1 MMSND
6 MESVV
11 SYRQQELLAEA
22 ESERLLSNL
31 PEREPLRVRH
41 TLARACYRLAS
52 WLDRP
57 GQYFQS
63 VDSGGEDWAAPCAH
77 A

>member
-1 MMSND
+1 MN
-6 MESVV
+6 VITK
-11 SYRQQELLAEA
+11 LLRWWRPSGDPDAEA

-41 TLARACYRLAS
+41 TLALACYRLAS

-63 VDSGGEDWAAPCAH
+63 VESGGEDWAAPCAH

>member
-1 MMSND
+1 MMSID
-6 MESVV
+6 PESMV

-31 PEREPLRVRH
+31 PEREPLHLRRK
-41 TLARACYRLAS
+41 LAMACYRMAS

-57 GQYFQS
+57 GQYFQP
-63 VDSGGEDWAAPCAH
+63 VESGGEDWAAPCAH

>member
-6 MESVV
+6 PESMV
-11 SYRQQELLAEA
+11 SYRQHDLLAEA
-22 ESERLLSNL
+22 ESERLLSLL
-31 PEREPLRVRH
+31 PEREPLRLRH
-41 TLARACYRLAS
+41 TLAVACYRLAS

-57 GQYFQS
+57 GQYFQP
-63 VDSGGEDWAAPCAH
+63 VDSGGEDWAAPGAH